1 MENSNKV
8 LLGSLAVV
16 IMGAFAIS
24 SAMAHQGDYSKQG
37 PTYSPERHTAM
48 TEAMDS
54 NNYEAWRELM
64 TDRGRITQVINA
76 DNFEQFAEARRLAHN
91 GDLEGADDIRKEL
104 GLRTRNGEKVGA
116 GYGEKQGRGRMN
128 LR

>member
-1 MENSNKV
+1 MEVDSPLFIFNLKIMENSNKV

-76 DNFEQFAEARRLAHN
+76 DNFERF
-91 GDLEGADDIRKEL
+91 G
-104 GLRTRNGEKVGA
+104 V
-116 GYGEKQGRGRMN
+116 
-128 LR
+128 